1 MSKKKRYWMLY
12 LMDMLESI
20 KRIEVYT
27 NTTRN

>member
-1 MSKKKRYWMLY
+1 MSKKKRYWTLY

-20 KRIEVYT
+20 RKIEVYA